1 MIVMIWYFVRQ
12 YKHSKDNMVSQEK
25 INQEIQKSIRN
36 GLVNISAVIA
46 NEIDVMFPLS
56 TNS

>member
-1 MIVMIWYFVRQ
+1 M
-12 YKHSKDNMVSQEK
+12 SQGREKEEGFIKTLAQKKIITLKRMLEK

-46 NEIDVMFPLS
+46 NEIDV
-56 TNS
+56 